1 MKNSFRS
8 SFFIVLC
15 FQKWKYFL
23 KTFSKP
29 PKICFLKLLHQFH
42 FFKVIASLFSPKN
55 KKKKL
60 SHPCSYTKST
70 NLGPQKPS
78 NGFSNPKPISHTT
91 LSNIYPLRH
100 RIRGIPRLVLATATA
115 RDGGAILVFGRR
127 VERSSALG
135 KWGQSKLLLVLLICS

>member
-1 MKNSFRS
+1 MKNGFRS

-15 FQKWKYFL
+15 FEKWKYFL

-29 PKICFLKLLHQFH
+29 PKICFLKPLHQFH
-42 FFKVIASLFSPKN
+42 FFLQVIASLFSQ

-70 NLGPQKPS
+70 NLGPRKPS

-91 LSNIYPLRH
+91 LSNIFPLRH
-100 RIRGIPRLVLATATA
+100 RIRGIPRLDLATATA

-127 VERSSALG
+127 VERSIALG
-135 KWGQSKLLLVLLICS
+135 KCGQSKLLLVLLICS